1 MECFKN
7 HCEFE
12 DNITYNGI
20 KKICKFFYFI
30 DYKKDNHFEDYRR
43 IDDVSIFDNIELD
56 KINQFIAARIYH
68 YLSNINIAKY
78 TNSQKAFEKYVEA
91 VEEKNNIDMNLSL
104 IFSAYSIYI
113 SFGKQFDLSQLKK
126 KLITLKE
133 KVRDLNDAYEV
144 NYYKLVFEE
153 KILDI
158 DELLSIFIDKLNKNE
173 PTSIFYSEYLKLVN
187 LVLLEKKNNG
197 TITNEVYN
205 SEIKRYKLLKADRLV
220 LNYSKADNVMIS
232 IRALKEAINI
242 YKECKELKSVNMQ
255 VALESLNKAQEKM
268 VNNLQKLEVSS
279 DSSEFIKAVDSRL
292 CKFDEEKSAIFFINF
307 MKYLQYSNEVK
318 NMKNN
323 LSITDQLMQK
333 ELVDNLGKTIVKIP
347 AYKDEPNIIFQY
359 TLFNCHNKLQLLGQ
373 YVYIVLKK
381 IKNKYHNIEEY
392 LIGLISK
399 TYLLSE
405 GGKRIVSKGI
415 SYFVN
420 SKYEE
425 AFSLIIPQVEA
436 SIRRLAFLIN
446 VPISKVNP
454 DGTEDYNTLSS
465 ILDNDIFKDA
475 IDEDII
481 FNLKLLFD
489 NKIGLNLRNNFAH
502 GLIDYFGAYEFFY
515 AFWFYLVFLSI
526 YS

>member
-1 MECFKN
+1 MLF
-7 HCEFE
+7 
-12 DNITYNGI
+12 
-20 KKICKFFYFI
+20 
-30 DYKKDNHFEDYRR
+30 
-43 IDDVSIFDNIELD
+43 
-56 KINQFIAARIYH
+56 
-68 YLSNINIAKY
+68 
-78 TNSQKAFEKYVEA
+78 
-91 VEEKNNIDMNLSL
+91 
-104 IFSAYSIYI
+104 
-113 SFGKQFDLSQLKK
+113 
-126 KLITLKE
+126 
-133 KVRDLNDAYEV
+133 
-144 NYYKLVFEE
+144 
-153 KILDI
+153 
-158 DELLSIFIDKLNKNE
+158 
-173 PTSIFYSEYLKLVN
+173 
-187 LVLLEKKNNG
+187 
-197 TITNEVYN
+197 
-205 SEIKRYKLLKADRLV
+205 
-220 LNYSKADNVMIS
+220 
-232 IRALKEAINI
+232 
-242 YKECKELKSVNMQ
+242 
-255 VALESLNKAQEKM
+255 
-268 VNNLQKLEVSS
+268 
-279 DSSEFIKAVDSRL
+279 
-292 CKFDEEKSAIFFINF
+292 FFINF

-489 NKIGLNLRNNFAH
+489 NKIGLN
-502 GLIDYFGAYEFFY
+502 
-515 AFWFYLVFLSI
+515 
-526 YS
+526 